1 MILFNQSNTNAL
13 VMSRVYFLLYKSSVE
28 EQAYL
33 TTLRREK
40 EAFERLIKAKVKSPW
55 CWLML
60 ILVLSSYWL
69 VFIAILTPHWSAER
83 DGGAGGPRGPGRG
96 QLRAGAGQ
104 REAE

>member
-1 MILFNQSNTNAL
+1 MF
-13 VMSRVYFLLYKSSVE
+13 RVYFLLYKSSVE

-60 ILVLSSYWL
+60 ILVLSL
-69 VFIAILTPHWSAER
+69 VLVGDTEPSLVRRARWWCRRTA
-83 DGGAGGPRGPGRG
+83 
-96 QLRAGAGQ
+96 RAGTGTTLCWRGAA
-104 REAE
+104 RSRVTS